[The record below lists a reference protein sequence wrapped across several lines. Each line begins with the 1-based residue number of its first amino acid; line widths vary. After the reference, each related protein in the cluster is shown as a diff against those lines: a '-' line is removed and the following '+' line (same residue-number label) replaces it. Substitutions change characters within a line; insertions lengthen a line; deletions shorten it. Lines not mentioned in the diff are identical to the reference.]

1 MDPCLKGLFYK
12 HFLGFKK
19 CAYVGGCLSLCVPH
33 VCWGPWKLK
42 KTIESPGSGAS
53 GLRVLYRTS
62 KALAHQVSAQPSLRF
77 CFVFKLKESIFIDFD
92 FIPCLNKGFKF
103 KFLSLMPFLFIFIF
117 FLYHFHQPINM
128 LFLAYKKWAG
138 PGCSFL

>member
-42 KTIESPGSGAS
+42 KTIGSPGTGAS

-62 KALAHQVSAQPSLRF
+62 KALAHQVSAQPSHSG
-77 CFVFKLKESIFIDFD
+77 FVLFL
-92 FIPCLNKGFKF
+92 
-103 KFLSLMPFLFIFIF
+103 FLSLRKAFSLI
-117 FLYHFHQPINM
+117 LTSS
-128 LFLAYKKWAG
+128 LV
-138 PGCSFL
+138 

>member
-1 MDPCLKGLFYK
+1 MCICGWLLEFVCTTCMLGSMEAEKDNWISWIWCFRTPCPLQNQQST
-12 HFLGFKK
+12 
-19 CAYVGGCLSLCVPH
+19 CPPSICP
-33 VCWGPWKLK
+33 
-42 KTIESPGSGAS
+42 
-53 GLRVLYRTS
+53 
-62 KALAHQVSAQPSLRF
+62 ALSLRF